1 MANLNVSA
9 KENNQV
15 NEEKPPPR
23 VCPRCDSDNTKF
35 CYYNN
40 YSQSQP
46 RYFCKKCRRYWTHGG
61 ALRDIPIG
69 GRCRTPKR
77 PRIEQSS
84 VSLMVSIENHQ
95 PGNNHQP
102 LRHVQENSRFLGS
115 FGGSSTSS
123 VATSIVGNQFG
134 YMTEVHSVSV
144 TNVPPGR
151 SFRPILLER
160 LDFGEEPYQQGFYDV
175 GTNDLIGNPFINQ
188 SIGEYVDNLN
198 SYGINQSSFNNTMNG
213 SHEAS
218 SSGSRGSS
226 GTEMNN
232 DDNKKKIGSNFFFRS
247 A

>member
-95 PGNNHQP
+95 
-102 LRHVQENSRFLGS
+102 
-115 FGGSSTSS
+115 
-123 VATSIVGNQFG
+123 
-134 YMTEVHSVSV
+134 
-144 TNVPPGR
+144 PGR